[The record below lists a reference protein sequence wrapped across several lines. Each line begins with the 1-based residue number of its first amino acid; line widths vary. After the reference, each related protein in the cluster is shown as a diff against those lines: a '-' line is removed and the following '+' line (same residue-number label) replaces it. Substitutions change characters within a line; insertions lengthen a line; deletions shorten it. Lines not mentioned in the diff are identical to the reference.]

1 MQLACSIPTD
11 RLVTIRI
18 YLSNLT
24 NRSFPAEL
32 RVIDELL
39 RRQALVSGPRD
50 RGTKRKAD
58 GRQEATQANIGAG
71 TIDKRVQTAGKCQRD
86 AGIGGEI
93 LADAFQTFDLADSV
107 GANRQEIPVFLN
119 KTWNPLLEIFR
130 CASGLNNYDG
140 LPEPLVDLHDEDVE
154 AMIKDGA
161 VLEKRINAAFS
172 VIAGP

>member
-1 MQLACSIPTD
+1 MQSACSIPTD
-11 RLVTIRI
+11 RLATIRI
-18 YLSNLT
+18 YLSNRT
-24 NRSFPAEL
+24 DRSFPTEL
-32 RVIDELL
+32 RIIDELV
-39 RRQALVSGPRD
+39 RRQALVSGPRG

-58 GRQEATQANIGAG
+58 GRQEATQANPGAG
-71 TIDKRVQTAGKCQRD
+71 NIDKRVQAAGKRQRD
-86 AGIGGEI
+86 VGIGGAV

-107 GANRQEIPVFLN
+107 GENSQGIPIFLN

-140 LPEPLVDLHDEDVE
+140 LPEPLVDLHDEDIE

-161 VLEKRINAAFS
+161 VLEKRANAAFS